1 MQRFAPRFRH
11 RRLARYGSVFVAVAA
26 FVVLMVATPA
36 SATWSIVA
44 TDPETGEIGAA
55 IASCVPG
62 DLVGEP
68 DGPLPPIVLQ
78 PGDSVA
84 ITQAQLNL
92 TVPGRIKELRAAGVT
107 PEEILGDL
115 ISPEFDEGAALRQH
129 AIVSLS
135 GEVVAFTG
143 DETSAVALDDQSA
156 NVSVQGNILVSEAV
170 VGDSLA
176 AFENDRE
183 AGGSLADSL
192 VQGLLAGADAGGD
205 SRCPEQTALFA
216 QVVVAQPGDSEET
229 PATILTV
236 LVESDDGQNP
246 VALLASNYTDGQRGL
261 VDLRDSES
269 MAGFVVRTA
278 VLAIGVA
285 MFIVAIYLLR
295 RGLGSVKARK

>member
-1 MQRFAPRFRH
+1 MQRFAQWFAH
-11 RRLARYGSVFVAVAA
+11 RRFARLGSVFVAVAT
-26 FVVLMVATPA
+26 FVVVMNPTPA

-84 ITQAQLNL
+84 VTQAQLNL
-92 TVPGRIKELRAAGVT
+92 TVPARIRELGAAGVS

-115 ISPEFDEGAALRQH
+115 VSPEFDEGSALRQH
-129 AIVSLS
+129 AIASLS
-135 GEVVAFTG
+135 GDVVAFTG
-143 DETSAVALDDQSA
+143 DETSAVALDSQAA

-176 AFENDRE
+176 GFENDRA

-192 VQGLLAGADAGGD
+192 VRGLLAGADAGGD

-216 QVVVAQPGDSEET
+216 QIVVAQPGDGDDT
-229 PATILTV
+229 PSTILTV

-246 VALLASNYTDGQRGL
+246 VALLASNYADGERGL
-261 VDLRDSES
+261 LDLRDGES
-269 MAGFVVRTA
+269 IAGFVVRTV

-295 RGLGSVKARK
+295 RGLGSVKARR